1 VANNHH
7 GVKSDEAVTSKARG
21 VKSDDTV
28 TSKALTH
35 KIKKRRRNDEEEV
48 TELSQTRSKRTVKQ
62 PPKVDEIYSYEHMK
76 FIYQRNKNKEAKDAK
91 RDNDAKEAKENAKKV
106 RIDSPRKSHVKK
118 SSMNPPTPP
127 TPDRNLLSLLDY
139 DIPVDAAAVSTLIFT
154 DSTKHTVDMRY
165 DSEDD
170 EKEWLEKV
178 AASLGADTSAPRQKR
193 MSPTHAPILKQSS
206 STPTP
211 NPQSCIMKSGAASTC
226 STISFTSIQKMGL
239 NEGEMIQPPESVLI
253 TNVPSVSYSL
263 LSEYSVGS
271 RDGRFVI
278 HKNDKRRRIGEVLL
292 ENGEHWVEVSI
303 GCALKKYHVKHL
315 VVVPSKH
322 SKVTGLPIFDVLCT
336 SSLTSSSSKK
346 LHFKPSST
354 EKRTPL
360 IEKNTPPLI
369 EINAPSSVEQLH
381 PLLISDSEKSNEN
394 VLMPIEKKSV
404 SISADHLFC
413 WFCDSCDANNEVGSS
428 SCRECNASK
437 TDKSKRSVLFDIAA
451 AAVTDESRRT
461 VDEAMNCIPYK
472 DRASIP
478 KKLIAYLLEVKSRGA
493 STTGFSI
500 ASLKP
505 KVETYFYWMCG
516 NCTLQNSYKRSTCST
531 CLQGKTGLSDLSPLL
546 KIAEDAAAVSQTSD
560 EALLLVPPHERM
572 LIPKLVM
579 DVLVTC
585 VFIFKDRHGQRC
597 RKSKKDGFDYCVAHC
612 EPVLQFRP
620 RRDEVKSLSTKNEI
634 TPRVAAITMVNEV
647 MPTKLVSIQPLQVND
662 LGWTMN
668 SVEDSILCGE
678 NTAFPLGMTVRKFFS
693 NYGFH
698 DGRII
703 KVVRKMWAEK
713 GLPILVYR
721 CMYNDSDEE
730 DFLHHEIVSLN
741 QFYDKRF
748 VSPEAPV
755 HEQIPLGAIFVTRS
769 GHTVEIIG
777 HRTPT
782 GGCKNEG
789 GLVTVKFCHSSKI
802 IEFDLLEL
810 QKAVLRRIS
819 RVAPRA
825 INNSS
830 IDGTKRDDGEDDE
843 EEGDWNDQ
851 SKMSQ
856 AFTFSGNPRGVSLR
870 PSGKW
875 QVQIHFAGSSRY
887 IGMFNSREEAC
898 MGYEIAL
905 ECTKAF
911 EDVTY
916 SDSNELQGNL
926 DHIRKSAM
934 SGVTDTCKH
943 NHQSMSNGSA
953 DQTKTRVVAEKDS
966 TVNTSRVELSTALND
981 GMPMT
986 PRVELSTAPVLEW
999 PMRCQRSKCEGE
1011 SGMPSNE
1018 QQKIEISRGLVLHQR
1033 RHYASSVDQVL
1044 KFAASGNVN
1053 NPHDIRPGVTSERG
1067 MMWDPASCYEYLVYD
1082 PYSVVVCE
1090 ICAVNK
1096 DDNQVVICDE
1106 CHKGF
1111 HTYCLRPVM
1120 VNIPR
1125 GDWWCSVCSGR
1136 TNDQISYEEFK
1147 TNLSSCNTHDILRFL
1162 CLPFDNPVEFF
1173 SRHSEAMALFTLNS
1187 DTAVK
1192 QHAIS
1197 HDVLTKS
1204 VVFGVDNIMFIRKP
1218 EKNDWRLPTPLL
1230 SEEVYVSSFWPH
1242 HV

>member
-1 VANNHH
+1 MANNHH

-1018 QQKIEISRGLVLHQR
+1018 QQKIEISRGFVLHQR

-1147 TNLSSCNTHDILRFL
+1147 TNLSSCNTRDILRFL

>member
-1147 TNLSSCNTHDILRFL
+1147 TNLSSCNTRDILRFL

>member
-1 VANNHH
+1 MANNHH
-7 GVKSDEAVTSKARG
+7 GVKSDEVVTSKARG

-28 TSKALTH
+28 SSKALTH

-48 TELSQTRSKRTVKQ
+48 TELSQTRSKRTVRQ

-76 FIYQRNKNKEAKDAK
+76 FIYQRNKNKEVKDAK
-91 RDNDAKEAKENAKKV
+91 RDNDAKKAKENAKKV
-106 RIDSPRKSHVKK
+106 RIDPPRKSHVKK
-118 SSMNPPTPP
+118 SSMNSPTPP
-127 TPDRNLLSLLDY
+127 TPDRNLLSSLDY
-139 DIPVDAAAVSTLIFT
+139 DIPVDAAAVSTLNFT
-154 DSTKHTVDMRY
+154 DSTKHTVDMQN

-211 NPQSCIMKSGAASTC
+211 NPQSCNMKSGAASTC
-226 STISFTSIQKMGL
+226 STISFTSVQKMGL

-271 RDGRFVI
+271 RHGRFVI
-278 HKNDKRRRIGEVLL
+278 HKNDKRRRIGEVIL

-336 SSLTSSSSKK
+336 TSLTSSSSKK
-346 LHFKPSST
+346 LHFNPSST

-369 EINAPSSVEQLH
+369 EINAPSSVKQLH

-394 VLMPIEKKSV
+394 VLMPIEKKSE

-437 TDKSKRSVLFDIAA
+437 TDKSKRSMLFDIAA
-451 AAVTDESRRT
+451 AAVTDKARRT

-546 KIAEDAAAVSQTSD
+546 KIAEDAAAVSQTSHD
-560 EALLLVPPHERM
+560 ALLLVPPHERM

-585 VFIFKDRHGQRC
+585 VFILKDRHGQQRRC

-634 TPRVAAITMVNEV
+634 IPRVAAITMVNEV

-678 NTAFPLGMTVRKFFS
+678 NTAFPLGMTVRKFFT

-741 QFYDKRF
+741 QLYDKRY

-755 HEQIPLGAIFVTRS
+755 HEQIPLGAIFETRG

-810 QKAVLRRIS
+810 QKAVLRRVS
-819 RVAPRA
+819 RVAPCA

-843 EEGDWNDQ
+843 EDKEGVP
-851 SKMSQ
+851 
-856 AFTFSGNPRGVSLR
+856 FSGNPRGVS
-870 PSGKW
+870 PHS
-875 QVQIHFAGSSRY
+875 
-887 IGMFNSREEAC
+887 N
-898 MGYEIAL
+898 
-905 ECTKAF
+905 
-911 EDVTY
+911 
-916 SDSNELQGNL
+916 SNELQGNL

-943 NHQSMSNGSA
+943 NHQSMSNGSTG
-953 DQTKTRVVAEKDS
+953 QTKTRVVAEKGS
-966 TVNTSRVELSTALND
+966 TVKTSRVELSTALND
-981 GMPMT
+981 GTPMT

-999 PMRCQRSKCEGE
+999 PMRCQQSKCEGE

-1018 QQKIEISRGLVLHQR
+1018 QKIEISRGFVLHQR
-1033 RHYASSVDQVL
+1033 RHYASSDDQVL
-1044 KFAASGNVN
+1044 KFATSSNVN
-1053 NPHDIRPGVTSERG
+1053 NPYDIRPGITSERG

-1090 ICAVNK
+1090 ICAINK

-1147 TNLSSCNTHDILRFL
+1147 TNLSSCNHDIFRFL

-1230 SEEVYVSSFWPH
+1230 SEEVYVSFWPH